1 MSVGALL
8 LALLVATG
16 AGFKLGYER
25 HVPGFSKH
33 DPDRLVWLAFA
44 AALFMAVFA
53 WPVYEAYD
61 YMRPL
66 ETDEHRHPPLWGWAG
81 LPVAV
86 VLPWAAGDLSGRAR
100 RRWLANRPEPLPRGR
115 LRSPTSF
122 DYVLNEPLRGQSSA
136 TTLCLQL
143 KGDEGRQYVVV
154 GCLKHASSIPHRKDV
169 YLEPV
174 YFHGTEAQLLEARH
188 RGDEW
193 GTWDEGAL
201 VNFDDVLTARVLLE
215 AKKEDDVWQSLRKG

>member
-66 ETDEHRHPPLWGWAG
+66 GTDGHRHPPLWGWAG

-100 RRWLANRPEPLPRGR
+100 RRWLANRPESQRRGR
-115 LRSPTSF
+115 PDSPTGF
-122 DYVLNEPLRGQSSA
+122 DYVMSKSLRGQSSA
-136 TTLCLQL
+136 TTLWLQL
-143 KGDEGRQYVVV
+143 KGDEGRHYVVV
-154 GCLKHASSIPHRKDV
+154 GRLKHASFIPHQQDV

-174 YFHGTEAQLLEARH
+174 YFHGTEARFSQLEAR
-188 RGDEW
+188 RSGEAW
-193 GTWDEGAL
+193 EPLEVGVL
-201 VNFDDVLTARVLLE
+201 VRFDDVLAARVLLNAE
-215 AKKEDDVWQSLRKG
+215 KED

>member
-25 HVPGFSKH
+25 HVPGFGKH

-100 RRWLANRPEPLPRGR
+100 RRRLANRSESLPRGR
-115 LRSPTSF
+115 PDSPTSF
-122 DYVLNEPLRGQSSA
+122 NYVMNEPLSGQSSA
-136 TTLCLQL
+136 TTLWLQL

-154 GCLKHASSIPHRKDV
+154 GHPKHASFIHHQQDV

-174 YFHGTEAQLLEARH
+174 YFHGTEARLLEAR
-188 RGDEW
+188 RSGEAW
-193 GTWDEGAL
+193 KPLEVGVL
-201 VNFDDVLTARVLLE
+201 VRFDNVLAARVLSNAE
-215 AKKEDDVWQSLRKG
+215 KED

>member
-1 MSVGALL
+1 M
-8 LALLVATG
+8 
-16 AGFKLGYER
+16 GYER

-53 WPVYEAYD
+53 WPVYEEYD

-66 ETDEHRHPPLWGWAG
+66 GTDGHRHPPLWGWAG

-100 RRWLANRPEPLPRGR
+100 RRWLANRPESLPRDR
-115 LRSPTSF
+115 PDSPTGF
-122 DYVLNEPLRGQSSA
+122 DYVMSKSLRGQSSA
-136 TTLCLQL
+136 TTLWLQL

-154 GCLKHASSIPHRKDV
+154 GRLKSPAQIGMASPA
-169 YLEPV
+169 
-174 YFHGTEAQLLEARH
+174 F
-188 RGDEW
+188 
-193 GTWDEGAL
+193 AL
-201 VNFDDVLTARVLLE
+201 VRSMCLRLFARALSTHRLSLTSRMSIWSRFTFMAPKLGFH
-215 AKKEDDVWQSLRKG
+215 S

>member
-25 HVPGFSKH
+25 HVPGFGKH

-66 ETDEHRHPPLWGWAG
+66 GTGEHRHPPLWGWAG

-100 RRWLANRPEPLPRGR
+100 CRWLANRSESRRRGR
-115 LRSPTSF
+115 LDSPTSF
-122 DYVLNEPLRGQSSA
+122 NYVMNEPLRGQSSA
-136 TTLCLQL
+136 TTLWLQL

-154 GCLKHASSIPHRKDV
+154 GCPQHASSISHPQDI

-174 YFHGTEAQLLEARH
+174 YFHGTEAQLLEARE
-188 RGDEW
+188 RGVTWEPLEVGVLVRFDEV
-193 GTWDEGAL
+193 L
-201 VNFDDVLTARVLLE
+201 VARVLSSTW
-215 AKKEDDVWQSLRKG
+215 KED